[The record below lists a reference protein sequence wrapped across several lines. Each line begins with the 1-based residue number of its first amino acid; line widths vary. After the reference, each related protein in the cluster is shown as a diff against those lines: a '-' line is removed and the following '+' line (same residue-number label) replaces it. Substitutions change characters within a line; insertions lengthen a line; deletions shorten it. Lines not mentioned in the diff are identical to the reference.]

1 MPRLRKGESRR
12 DGLSEELARVR
23 ELLFKLLAPMH
34 NVTAMDNCAREEAA
48 YWPGMAMHLLL
59 SAN

>member
-1 MPRLRKGESRR
+1 M
-12 DGLSEELARVR
+12 ARVR